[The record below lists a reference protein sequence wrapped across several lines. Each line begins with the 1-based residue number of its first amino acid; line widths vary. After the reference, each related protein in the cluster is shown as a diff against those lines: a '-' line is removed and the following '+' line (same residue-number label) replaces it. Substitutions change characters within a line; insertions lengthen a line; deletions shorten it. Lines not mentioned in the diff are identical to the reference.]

1 MVMDVESDESI
12 LELIENGAAFYGE
25 EDLLPAAYE
34 MMEFFESLAP
44 TTLICVRGKN
54 FLLTKEELV

>member
-12 LELIENGAAFYGE
+12 LELIESGGTFSGE

-34 MMEFFESLAP
+34 IMEFFESFVP
-44 TTLICVRGKN
+44 TTLVCVRGRN
-54 FLLTKEELV
+54 FLLTKKELA